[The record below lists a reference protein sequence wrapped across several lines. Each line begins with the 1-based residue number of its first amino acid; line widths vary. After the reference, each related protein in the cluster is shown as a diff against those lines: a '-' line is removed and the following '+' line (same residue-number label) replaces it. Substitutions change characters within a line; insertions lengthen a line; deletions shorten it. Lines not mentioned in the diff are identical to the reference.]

1 MMFTKTSKASL
12 SSPNVYVCST
22 IRGNGMEPSELR
34 RAVEAGR
41 ATVSELGLQVDDVVV
56 IHNSDRVALRMVP
69 CGVLARVAPSR
80 HLADSEF
87 EADVAHHL
95 ADVDAPVAELDPRV
109 GSRVHVRDAFAI
121 SLWTYYE
128 PVGSEIAP
136 ADYADVLLRHHAALR
151 QIHLEAPHFTD
162 RVAVALREVND
173 REQSPELPDADRE
186 LLSNTLSGL
195 SAAIRIDKANDQLLH
210 GEPHPGNLL
219 NTRRGPLFVDLATC
233 CRGPVEFDLAHAP
246 EAVAQHYAEADHG
259 LLHRCRA
266 LNWALFSAWRWRRDD
281 QLPDRDHWRAEG
293 LNRVRAA
300 LDRCGLG

>member
-1 MMFTKTSKASL
+1 
-12 SSPNVYVCST
+12 
-22 IRGNGMEPSELR
+22 MEPLELR

-41 ATVSELGLQVDDVVV
+41 ATASELGLQVDDVVV
-56 IHNSDRVALRMVP
+56 IHNSDRVALRLIP
-69 CGVLARVAPSR
+69 CDVLARVAPSR

-87 EADVAHHL
+87 EVEVAHRL
-95 ADVDAPVAELDPRV
+95 AGVDAPVAELDPRV
-109 GSRVHVRDAFAI
+109 APRVHVRGAFAV

-136 ADYADVLLRHHAALR
+136 ADYADVFMRHHAALR
-151 QIHLEAPHFTD
+151 RIDLDAPHFTD

-173 REQSPELPDADRE
+173 RERSPELSDSDRKF
-186 LLSNTLSGL
+186 LSDTLGVL
-195 SAAIRIDKANDQLLH
+195 STAISAGSAGEQLLH

-233 CRGPVEFDLAHAP
+233 CRGPIEFDLAHAP
-246 EAVAQHYAEADHG
+246 EDVAEHCAGAD
-259 LLHRCRA
+259 LALMHRCRA

-281 QLPDRDHWRAEG
+281 QMPDRDHWRVEG

-300 LDRCGLG
+300 VDRHGPG